1 MRFSSTSSPITASS
15 LATLTL
21 LTTLLSPHHACASV
35 GTQLNAVKGLLSS
48 PVASF
53 QDLAVA
59 LEPGSYTFY
68 SPATKRYLTYD
79 RKSQSVRPDGKE
91 PVPWDVRAA
100 DGAEQDDKQRVLGNG
115 NYKCLSAQWGYDI
128 QADHVSIPCSSQMNF
143 FRSAADF
150 FLFLLMQAGVM
161 YACDSSTLEKT
172 KPFWFFIPTDTPTPP
187 PAFDRRRSLLDP
199 IFDIVNPSLDP
210 DTTLN
215 RDSSLNEDAF
225 PLNRDEFLNADS
237 SPFNEDNYP
246 VCPIFLFYS
255 FPSSPTLL

>member
-15 LATLTL
+15 LATLT
-21 LTTLLSPHHACASV
+21 
-35 GTQLNAVKGLLSS
+35 SS

-199 IFDIVNPSLDP
+199 IFDIVNP